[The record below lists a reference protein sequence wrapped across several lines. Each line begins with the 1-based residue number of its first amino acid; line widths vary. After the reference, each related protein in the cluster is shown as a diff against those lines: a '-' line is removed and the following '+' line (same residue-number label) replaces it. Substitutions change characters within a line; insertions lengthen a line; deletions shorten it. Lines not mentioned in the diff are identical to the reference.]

1 MCWDS
6 GKGEEKKWKGVKV
19 KECFAV
25 ELRAGSVELCGGLRV
40 ARVPPLLGPGRKNR
54 TQEIAPGHS
63 GRDDAS
69 LFAARQDAARE
80 EVSLALLGITGWW
93 W

>member
-1 MCWDS
+1 VCWDS
-6 GKGEEKKWKGVKV
+6 GKGEEKKWIGVKV

-40 ARVPPLLGPGRKNR
+40 APVPSLRGPGRKNR
-54 TQEIAPGHS
+54 LQENAPGHS
-63 GRDDAS
+63 GRDDSS

-80 EVSLALLGITGWW
+80 EGILALLGMTGWW
-93 W
+93 